1 MANEAE
7 KNVKPEVA
15 AFVNRVQDDLH
26 KKLDIF
32 MASLDEVKED
42 CEKLRNEVSTLK
54 MDVSA
59 ASNSIETI
67 AIRTKDL
74 IDKRLSGNDDIN
86 KDFKKE
92 VSEMIDGYS
101 EQVANFQLSV
111 DEMMS
116 KVERYF
122 RKEKYAIT
130 KGMITEIINE
140 EKLNG

>member
-7 KNVKPEVA
+7 KNVRPEVA

-32 MASLDEVKED
+32 MASLDEVKQD

>member
-7 KNVKPEVA
+7 KNVRPEVA

-67 AIRTKDL
+67 AMRTKDL

>member
-7 KNVKPEVA
+7 KNVRPEVA
-15 AFVNRVQDDLH
+15 AFVNKVQDDLH

-32 MASLDEVKED
+32 MASLDEVKQD

>member
-7 KNVKPEVA
+7 RNVRPEVA
-15 AFVNRVQDDLH
+15 AFVNKVQDDLH

-32 MASLDEVKED
+32 MASLDEVKQD

>member
-7 KNVKPEVA
+7 KNVRPEVA
-15 AFVNRVQDDLH
+15 AFVNKVQDDLH

>member
-7 KNVKPEVA
+7 KNVRPEVA

>member
-1 MANEAE
+1 MANEVE

-15 AFVNRVQDDLH
+15 AFVNKVQDDLH
-26 KKLDIF
+26 KKLDNF
-32 MASLDEVKED
+32 MASLDEVRKD
-42 CEKLRNEVSTLK
+42 CEKLRGEVTSLK
-54 MDVSA
+54 IDVSA

-67 AIRTKDL
+67 AVRTKDL

-86 KDFKKE
+86 KDFKEE
-92 VSEMIDGYS
+92 VSEMIDSYS
-101 EQVANFQLSV
+101 EQVANFQISV

>member
-1 MANEAE
+1 MKLVQAFE
-7 KNVKPEVA
+7 VPEMSA
-15 AFVNRVQDDLH
+15 QSR
-26 KKLDIF
+26 
-32 MASLDEVKED
+32 E
-42 CEKLRNEVSTLK
+42 
-54 MDVSA
+54 A
-59 ASNSIETI
+59 AS
-67 AIRTKDL
+67 RTKDL

>member
-1 MANEAE
+1 MANEVE

-15 AFVNRVQDDLH
+15 AFVNKVQDDLR
-26 KKLDIF
+26 KKLDNF
-32 MASLDEVKED
+32 MASLDEVRKD
-42 CEKLRNEVSTLK
+42 CEKLRGEVTSLK
-54 MDVSA
+54 IDVSA

-67 AIRTKDL
+67 AVRTKDL

-86 KDFKKE
+86 KDFKEE
-92 VSEMIDGYS
+92 VSEMIDSYS
-101 EQVANFQLSV
+101 EQVANFQISV

>member
-7 KNVKPEVA
+7 KNVRPEVA

-32 MASLDEVKED
+32 MASLDEVKKD

>member
-67 AIRTKDL
+67 AMRTKDL

>member
-7 KNVKPEVA
+7 KNVRPEVA
-15 AFVNRVQDDLH
+15 AFVNKVQDDLH

-32 MASLDEVKED
+32 MASLDEVKQD

-86 KDFKKE
+86 
-92 VSEMIDGYS
+92 
-101 EQVANFQLSV
+101 
-111 DEMMS
+111 
-116 KVERYF
+116 
-122 RKEKYAIT
+122 
-130 KGMITEIINE
+130 
-140 EKLNG
+140 